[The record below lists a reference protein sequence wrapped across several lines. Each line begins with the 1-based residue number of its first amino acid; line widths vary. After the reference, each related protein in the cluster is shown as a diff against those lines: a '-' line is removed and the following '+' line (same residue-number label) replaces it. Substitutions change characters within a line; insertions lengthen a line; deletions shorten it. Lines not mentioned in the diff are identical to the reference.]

1 MQRRWSLGVACVCL
15 LSFLFSSAVSAQD
28 LDAFRTAAAATGVNV
43 IPFPDLRAEATSIA
57 DEVQRSKVDQRYDYS
72 LLERQKN
79 NLLEAVKETRELIR
93 KKDAEIEE
101 FKRTHPNGSGSSF
114 EGERR
119 TLQDKLEDQLEAI
132 EDMNDDVIE
141 DAIEAWQRLWNA
153 RAGLRETFDK
163 VLRKLPDVKSSP
175 GNYIGSSAIPE
186 DIDKL
191 KRYVD
196 VIEDEIEVRART
208 HKDEEDGAKGM
219 IGKLT
224 ALLAKNSI

>member
-1 MQRRWSLGVACVCL
+1 MQSRWSLGVACVCL

-28 LDAFRTAAAATGVNV
+28 LDAFRTAAAADGVNV

-57 DEVQRSKVDQRYDYS
+57 DEVQRRKVDQRYDYS

-101 FKRTHPNGSGSSF
+101 FKRAHPNGSGSAF
-114 EGERR
+114 EAERR

-132 EDMNDDVIE
+132 EDMNDDVID

-175 GNYIGSSAIPE
+175 GNYIGSNATSE
-186 DIDKL
+186 DTDKL

-196 VIEDEIEVRART
+196 VIEDEIEIGART

-219 IGKLT
+219 IEKLT
-224 ALLAKNSI
+224 ALLAKDSI

>member
-1 MQRRWSLGVACVCL
+1 
-15 LSFLFSSAVSAQD
+15 
-28 LDAFRTAAAATGVNV
+28 
-43 IPFPDLRAEATSIA
+43 
-57 DEVQRSKVDQRYDYS
+57 
-72 LLERQKN
+72 
-79 NLLEAVKETRELIR
+79 
-93 KKDAEIEE
+93 
-101 FKRTHPNGSGSSF
+101 
-114 EGERR
+114 
-119 TLQDKLEDQLEAI
+119 
-132 EDMNDDVIE
+132 
-141 DAIEAWQRLWNA
+141 LWNA

-163 VLRKLPDVKSSP
+163 VLRRLPDVKSNP
-175 GNYIGSSAIPE
+175 GNYIGSSATPE

>member
-1 MQRRWSLGVACVCL
+1 ML
-15 LSFLFSSAVSAQD
+15 LLLFSSAVSAQD
-28 LDAFRTAAAATGVNV
+28 LDAFRTAAAANGVNV

-57 DEVQRSKVDQRYDYS
+57 DEVQRRKVDQRYDYS

-79 NLLEAVKETRELIR
+79 NLLQAVKEARELIR

-101 FKRTHPNGSGSSF
+101 FKRAHPDGSVSSL

-119 TLQDKLEDQLEAI
+119 TLQDKLEDQLEAV
-132 EDMNDDVIE
+132 EDMNDDVID

-153 RAGLRETFDK
+153 RAGLREAFDK

-175 GNYIGSSAIPE
+175 GNYIGSNATPE

-196 VIEDEIEVRART
+196 VIEDEVEIRARN

-224 ALLAKNSI
+224 ALRAKDSI